1 LDAVNPDVRKS
12 VYRLLLGEEII
23 CDLSKIQE
31 IGFLENGKL
40 KQIVIDSELAYA
52 KYLKDIFS
60 KYGSK
65 EKY

>member
-1 LDAVNPDVRKS
+1 MDAVNPDVRKS